1 MSLPMPHTQ
10 HFSTALRGS
19 IFGRRAEI
27 ARRLQTGDTLVL
39 IPDPPG
45 VDEPAV
51 WVHVR
56 GGDVV
61 GHLAPDVNAWL
72 VPWLLEGGRCHAT
85 VAKVNSEETA
95 SWKRIILDVQC
106 FAAPPRRPRA
116 ED

>member
-1 MSLPMPHTQ
+1 MSVPMPHTR

-19 IFGRRAEI
+19 IFGQRGEI
-27 ARRLQTGDTLVL
+27 ARRLRTGDALLL

-85 VAKVNSEETA
+85 VAKVNSAETE
-95 SWKRIILDVQC
+95 SWKRIIIDVECYQSTRSE
-106 FAAPPRRPRA
+106 AAG
-116 ED
+116 D